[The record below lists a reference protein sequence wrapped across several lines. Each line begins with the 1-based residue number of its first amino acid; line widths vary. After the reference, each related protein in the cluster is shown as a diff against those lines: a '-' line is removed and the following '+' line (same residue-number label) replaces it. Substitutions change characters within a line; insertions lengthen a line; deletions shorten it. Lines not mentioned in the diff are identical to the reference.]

1 MAFHFTSIHGTPIGP
16 GKGADKRIL
25 TRMFHTESGYS
36 IYVRTT
42 DAVCSIAWNVK
53 PMPIS
58 LQEGHGNELT
68 GTAEN
73 EAATGSGG

>member
-1 MAFHFTSIHGTPIGP
+1 
-16 GKGADKRIL
+16 
-25 TRMFHTESGYS
+25 MFHTESGYS

-42 DAVCSIAWNVK
+42 DAVYSIAWNVK

-58 LQEGHGNELT
+58 LQEGHGNELN
-68 GTAEN
+68 GMAEN